1 MSQAAQAAVLLFMKL
16 KEFQAVVEKQKDNE
30 AAQIQLANDAKGQQ
44 ELIASITSFL
54 IDHQLAFQQI
64 QTLLESKVRI
74 LQYFILISFFVA
86 CKLLSRFSLRSL

>member
-44 ELIASITSFL
+44 ELIAAITSFL

-64 QTLLESKVRI
+64 QNLLESKVKYI
-74 LQYFILISFFVA
+74 EVYGLLVFIRNSRLLVKKFF
-86 CKLLSRFSLRSL
+86 CQ